1 MLRAVEDPVIRLIHP
16 AICPVGG
23 GTTLRLTG
31 NHFCNQSAVRIGGK
45 DAPVLHFSDLAQGI
59 HPPPLRACGRRRQQ
73 QQVKV
78 ATDVWRVVVVMV
90 AGWLAGWWFGA
101 GESQSQQLEVRSPRL
116 AKVGFHAVEVVN
128 PGGKRYRL
136 DDVLYYTDD
145 PALLG
150 DDHTSPAA
158 ADKPAKAKEPSSA
171 ARRVSGFFG
180 RASVSASSSPTLSKD
195 NLRGATMRRAESTDN
210 LEAARLGTSTNGIA
224 AAAASR
230 LGVLP
235 TASPVHLRNTS
246 DSLGGGGGYT
256 RGNRN
261 GDGDEESA
269 GGGQAWASR
278 SASILTKSP
287 RQQMNP
293 APPSPAVAFGAMT
306 IGDLIDDG
314 SGSNA
319 GRGGRVS
326 GRPSVGSGHAR
337 SVSLD
342 QSAIARGVGGGRGV
356 AAAPAPA
363 TTFLSS
369 GGSGVG
375 RGLGASSSSGGIFWN
390 VIDDDPSSVS
400 APSSPSLSSSS
411 SSSSAHVPTSR
422 LRWGATNKNNH

>member
-1 MLRAVEDPVIRLIHP
+1 M
-16 AICPVGG
+16 
-23 GTTLRLTG
+23 
-31 NHFCNQSAVRIGGK
+31 
-45 DAPVLHFSDLAQGI
+45 
-59 HPPPLRACGRRRQQ
+59 
-73 QQVKV
+73 
-78 ATDVWRVVVVMV
+78 
-90 AGWLAGWWFGA
+90 
-101 GESQSQQLEVRSPRL
+101 
-116 AKVGFHAVEVVN
+116 
-128 PGGKRYRL
+128 
-136 DDVLYYTDD
+136 
-145 PALLG
+145 
-150 DDHTSPAA
+150 
-158 ADKPAKAKEPSSA
+158 
-171 ARRVSGFFG
+171 SGFFG
-180 RASVSASSSPTLSKD
+180 RASVSASSSPTLDKD

-256 RGNRN
+256 RGIRN
-261 GDGDEESA
+261 GDGDEEESA
-269 GGGQAWASR
+269 GGGHAWASR

-293 APPSPAVAFGAMT
+293 ARPSPDVAFGAMT

-319 GRGGRVS
+319 GPGGGGRVS
-326 GRPSVGSGHAR
+326 GRPPVGSGHAR

-342 QSAIARGVGGGRGV
+342 QSAIARGVGGGRG
-356 AAAPAPA
+356 AAAVPAPA

-375 RGLGASSSSGGIFWN
+375 RGLGGSSSSGGIFWN

-400 APSSPSLSSSS
+400 APSSLSSSS
-411 SSSSAHVPTSR
+411 SSSSSARGPTSR